1 MIKLDF
7 FTNKYTITYRSYFYL
22 FIVLT
27 IASSLNFYQ
36 FLNDYDNILVILVF
50 SVFVSLASIA
60 QLYLLQELF
69 LKQKFNLFSILLLAL
84 AVGISRGLLL
94 TFLMPVTG
102 LPSQV
107 SLTYRIINAT
117 VNTIIWLIIFIKID
131 TLKLEFQKRFE
142 GIISQALIK
151 SIRSLSDDELRLE
164 LEQIQSNLKNMDLKS
179 QTGLL
184 DSQVF
189 IVAAKKVQRQIDEA
203 IRPLSHRMWIDTKQN
218 LPRINALNVAKETFC
233 ALDYNP
239 LALLAIYSATTF
251 ININANMD
259 TLGSFLITM
268 FSVSVYL
275 ILYKIFKYLRKL
287 NINQSLVSLL
297 YLAALVVLP
306 SYAVNIMLPE
316 YVAAWPTYVEII
328 SIVILPFYVITLSV
342 LRLLD
347 QDRKALTQ
355 LIEDRINADEK
366 KSFET
371 AQVASYLHNTLQS
384 ELLSASRTLE
394 LSALDP
400 TSPESRRNLERLGAL
415 INRSISEDFKESYL
429 NPEQKIKEIVNGWQG
444 IVDINIDIPQ
454 EMLSQQGQGLL
465 ISQIIQEAATNSIKH
480 SNAKNLFIK
489 GKEISNGNTEI
500 TITCTNLN
508 KNAPSS
514 DLSKGWL
521 ASISLVK
528 PRVIEASNS
537 HTIVIEI

>member
-218 LPRINALNVAKETFC
+218 LPRINALNVARETFR

-297 YLAALVVLP
+297 YLAALLTLP
-306 SYAVNIMLPE
+306 YFVTQITLPD
-316 YVAAWPTYVEII
+316 YVAAWPAYVEII
-328 SIVILPFYVITLSV
+328 GIFILPFYVITLSV

-429 NPEQKIKEIVNGWQG
+429 NPEQKIKEIINGWQG

>member
-1 MIKLDF
+1 MIKIDF
-7 FTNKYTITYRSYFYL
+7 FTNKYTITYRGYFYL

-50 SVFVSLASIA
+50 SLFVSLASIA
-60 QLYLLQELF
+60 QLYFLQELF
-69 LKQKFNLFSILLLAL
+69 LKQKFNLFSILLVAL
-84 AVGISRGLLL
+84 AVGISRGLLI

-117 VNTIIWLIIFIKID
+117 VNTMIWLIIFIKID

-151 SIRSLSDDELRLE
+151 SIRSLSDDDLRLE

-184 DSQVF
+184 DSQIF

-203 IRPLSHRMWIDTKQN
+203 IRPLSHRMWIDTKRN
-218 LPRINALNVAKETFC
+218 LPRINAFNVGKETFR

-239 LALLAIYSATTF
+239 LALLAIYSLTSF
-251 ININANMD
+251 INVNANMD

-297 YLAALVVLP
+297 YLAALLTLP
-306 SYAVNIMLPE
+306 SFVTQITLPD
-316 YVAAWPTYVEII
+316 YVAAWPRYVEII
-328 SIVILPFYVITLSV
+328 SIFILPFYVITLSV

-355 LIEDRINADEK
+355 LIEDRINADET

-429 NPEQKIKEIVNGWQG
+429 NPEQKIKEIINGWQG
-444 IVDINIDIPQ
+444 IVDINIDISQ

-508 KNAPSS
+508 KNAPSN

>member
-69 LKQKFNLFSILLLAL
+69 LKQKFNLFSILLVAL
-84 AVGISRGLLL
+84 IIGISRGLLI

-203 IRPLSHRMWIDTKQN
+203 IRPLSHRMWIDTKRN
-218 LPRINALNVAKETFC
+218 LPRINALNVAKETFR

-239 LALLAIYSATTF
+239 LALLAIYSLTSF
-251 ININANMD
+251 INVNANID
-259 TLGSFLITM
+259 TLGSFLITTI
-268 FSVSVYL
+268 SVSVYL
-275 ILYKIFKYLRKL
+275 IVYKIFKYLRKL

-306 SYAVNIMLPE
+306 NLVTQITLPD
-316 YVAAWPTYVEII
+316 YVAAWPAYVEII
-328 SIVILPFYVITLSV
+328 SIFVLPFYVITLSA

-489 GKEISNGNTEI
+489 GKEFSNGNTEI

-508 KNAPSS
+508 KKAPSS

>member
-1 MIKLDF
+1 MIKIYF
-7 FTNKYTITYRSYFYL
+7 FTKKYTITYRSYFYL

-36 FLNDYDNILVILVF
+36 FLNDYDNILIILVF
-50 SVFVSLASIA
+50 SLFVSLASIA

-69 LKQKFNLFSILLLAL
+69 LKQKFNLFSILLV
-84 AVGISRGLLL
+84 AVVVGVSRGLLITL
-94 TFLMPVTG
+94 LMPVTG

-117 VNTIIWLIIFIKID
+117 VNTMIWLIIFIEID
-131 TLKLEFQKRFE
+131 TLKLDFQKRFE
-142 GIISQALIK
+142 GITSQALIK
-151 SIRSLSDDELRLE
+151 SIRSLSDYELRLE
-164 LEQIQSNLKNMDLKS
+164 LEQIQSSLRNMDLKS

-184 DSQVF
+184 DSQIF

-203 IRPLSHRMWIDTKQN
+203 IRPLSHRMWIDNKRN
-218 LPRINALNVAKETFC
+218 LPRINALNVAKETFR

-239 LALLAIYSATTF
+239 LALVAIYSLTTF
-251 ININANMD
+251 ININANID
-259 TLGSFLITM
+259 TLGSFLITTI
-268 FSVSVYL
+268 SVSIYL
-275 ILYKIFKYLRKL
+275 IVSKIFIYLKNL
-287 NINQSLVSLL
+287 NLNQSLVSLL
-297 YLAALVVLP
+297 YLAALVALP
-306 SYAVNIMLPE
+306 SYAVNIILPE

-328 SIVILPFYVITLSV
+328 SIVILPFYVITLSA

-355 LIEDRINADEK
+355 LIEDRINADET
-366 KSFET
+366 KSIET

-429 NPEQKIKEIVNGWQG
+429 NPEQKIQEIINGWQG
-444 IVDINIDIPQ
+444 IVDINIDISQ
-454 EMLSQQGQGLL
+454 EILSQQGQGLL

>member
-50 SVFVSLASIA
+50 SLFVSLASIA

-69 LKQKFNLFSILLLAL
+69 LKQKFNLFSILLVAL
-84 AVGISRGLLL
+84 IIGISRGLLI

-203 IRPLSHRMWIDTKQN
+203 IRPLSHRMWIDTKRN
-218 LPRINALNVAKETFC
+218 LPRINALNVAKETFR

-239 LALLAIYSATTF
+239 LALLAIYSLTSF
-251 ININANMD
+251 INVNANID
-259 TLGSFLITM
+259 TLGSFLITTI
-268 FSVSVYL
+268 SVSVYL
-275 ILYKIFKYLRKL
+275 IVYKIFKYLSKL

-328 SIVILPFYVITLSV
+328 SIVILPFYVITLSA

-429 NPEQKIKEIVNGWQG
+429 NPEQKIKEIINGWQG